1 MTDRSFLALDQS
13 GFFQIR
19 PPGQDEVRPVAVA
32 VNVDRREAELDPMD
46 PEELVGS
53 VGGAV
58 GAGAQG
64 AQAPTADALRL
75 RREDQERRQS
85 LWRYLL
91 VGALGLLVLE
101 TMLSNRLS
109 RKGRRGGRHARATS

>member
-46 PEELVGS
+46 PEELV
-53 VGGAV
+53 GAV